1 MNTTNLILLLFAGL
15 LLFSCSQKQTEEGL
29 PLDEYGREDFLS
41 FHHKFFHEIDF
52 QLARIDFPITGQKM
66 ANGLPKLIEEKDWTL
81 LRPIEGQED
90 VERQFAPRADDLMEE
105 YIISHKAFVIKL
117 RYQHNEVQNKWYLTY
132 YSGITSQNMKAT
144 VDSSKLD
151 SNRVLLVHPDS
162 LAADK

>member
-1 MNTTNLILLLFAGL
+1 MNTPNLMLLLFASL
-15 LLFSCSQKQTEEGL
+15 LLFSCGPQKTEEGL
-29 PLDEYGREDFLS
+29 PLDEQGREDFLS

-52 QLARIDFPITGQKM
+52 QLARIDFPVTGPQM

-81 LRPIEGQED
+81 LRPIEGQEG
-90 VERQFAPRADDLMEE
+90 VERQFAPRANDLMEE

-117 RYQHNEVQNKWYLTY
+117 RYQHNEVQNKWYLTH

-144 VDSSKLD
+144 VDSTKLD

-162 LAADK
+162 LASNK

>member
-1 MNTTNLILLLFAGL
+1 MNRPNLLLLVFASL
-15 LLFSCSQKQTEEGL
+15 FLFSCGPKQTEEGL

-52 QLARIDFPITGQKM
+52 QLARIDFPITGPKM
-66 ANGLPKLIEEKDWTL
+66 ANGLPKIIEEKDWTL
-81 LRPIEGQED
+81 LRPIEGQEG

-105 YIISHKAFVIKL
+105 YIIAQKAFVIKL

-132 YSGITSQNMKAT
+132 YSGITGDNMRAT

-162 LAADK
+162 MPTDK